1 MTMNKLNRNVTM
13 SSASIPTIRRL
24 PSYLYLVR
32 KAREEGIEII
42 SGTVIANELDLEPI
56 QVRKDLAS
64 TGIIGKPRVGYKVS
78 DLIEAIEKFLN
89 WDKKHNAILVG
100 AGNLGTA
107 LLGYRE
113 FTSNGLNFIAAF
125 DIDEKKIGTSIHHTP
140 IHHISELEDFVRR
153 EKIEIAVLTV
163 RSGIAQE
170 VADMICQTDIKTIWN
185 FTKVKL
191 KVPKDV
197 LLLKEDLSSS
207 YAVLSVYS

>member
-1 MTMNKLNRNVTM
+1 MTKLNKNVTM

-24 PSYLYLVR
+24 PSYLYLIR
-32 KAREEGIEII
+32 KAKEDGVEII

-64 TGIIGKPRVGYKVS
+64 TGIIGKPRVGYKVA
-78 DLIEAIEKFLN
+78 DLIKAIEKFLN
-89 WDKKHNAILVG
+89 WDKKHKAILIG
-100 AGNLGTA
+100 AGNLGSA
-107 LLGYRE
+107 LLGYKE
-113 FTSNGLNFIAAF
+113 FSRNGLNFLGAF
-125 DIDEKKIGTSIHHTP
+125 DVDEKKIGTAIHDTKVYNVD
-140 IHHISELEDFVRR
+140 ELSDFVKK
-153 EKIEIAVLTV
+153 ENIEIAVLTV

-170 VADMICQTDIKTIWN
+170 AADRIIEAGIKSIWN

>member
-1 MTMNKLNRNVTM
+1 MVMHKLNKNVTM

-32 KAREEGIEII
+32 KAKEDGIEII

-64 TGIIGKPRVGYKVS
+64 TGIIGKPRVGYKVT

-100 AGNLGTA
+100 AGNLGSA
-107 LLGYRE
+107 LLGYKE
-113 FTSNGLNFIAAF
+113 FSMNGLNFMAAF
-125 DIDEKKIGTSIHHTP
+125 DVDQNKIGTT
-140 IHHISELEDFVRR
+140 ISDTKVYNIEELDSFVRK
-153 EKIEIAVLTV
+153 ENIQIAVLTV
-163 RSGIAQE
+163 KSGIAQD
-170 VADMICQTDIKTIWN
+170 VADMITEAGIKTIWN

>member
-1 MTMNKLNRNVTM
+1 MNKLNKQIKM

-32 KAREEGIEII
+32 KAKEDGVEII
-42 SGTVIANELDLEPI
+42 SGTVIANDLGLEPI

-64 TGIIGKPRVGYKVS
+64 TGIIGKPRVGYRVS
-78 DLIEAIEKFLN
+78 ELINAIEKFLN
-89 WDKKHNAILVG
+89 WNKKNNAILVG

-107 LLGYRE
+107 LLGYKE
-113 FTSNGLNFIAAF
+113 FTKNGLNFLAAF
-125 DIDEKKIGTSIHHTP
+125 DIDEKKI
-140 IHHISELEDFVRR
+140 V
-153 EKIEIAVLTV
+153 
-163 RSGIAQE
+163 
-170 VADMICQTDIKTIWN
+170 TDVHKNKTIWN

>member
-1 MTMNKLNRNVTM
+1 M

-32 KAREEGIEII
+32 KAKEDGVDII
-42 SGTVIANELDLEPI
+42 SGTVIANDLDLEPI

-64 TGIIGKPRVGYKVS
+64 TGIIGKPRVGYKVT
-78 DLIEAIEKFLN
+78 DLIDAIEKFLN
-89 WDKKHNAILVG
+89 WDKEHNAILIG
-100 AGNLGTA
+100 AGNLGSA
-107 LLGYRE
+107 LLGYKE
-113 FTSNGLNFIAAF
+113 FLINGLNFLAAF
-125 DIDEKKIGTSIHHTP
+125 DIDESKIGTEINRTIVHNIDTLS
-140 IHHISELEDFVRR
+140 SFVQK
-153 EKIEIAVLTV
+153 ENVQIAVLTV

-170 VADMICQTDIKTIWN
+170 VADKITKAGIKTIWN

>member
-1 MTMNKLNRNVTM
+1 MNKLNRKIKM

-24 PSYLYLVR
+24 PAYLYFVR
-32 KAREEGIEII
+32 KAQEDGIEII

-64 TGIIGKPRVGYKVS
+64 TGIIGKPRVGYKVT

-89 WDKKHNAILVG
+89 WDKKHDAILVG

-113 FTSNGLNFIAAF
+113 FSMNGLNFKAAF
-125 DIDEKKIGTSIHHTP
+125 DVNESKIGTDIHNTN
-140 IHHISELEDFVRR
+140 IYHINTLKDFVSK
-153 EKIEIAVLTV
+153 ENVSIAVLTV

-170 VADMICQTDIKTIWN
+170 VTDKIIEAGIKTIWN
-185 FTKVKL
+185 FTKVKI
-191 KVPKDV
+191 KVPDDV

>member
-1 MTMNKLNRNVTM
+1 MNKLNKNLKM

-32 KAREEGIEII
+32 KAKEDGVEII

-64 TGIIGKPRVGYKVS
+64 TGIIGKPRVGYKVT

-100 AGNLGTA
+100 AGNLGSA
-107 LLGYRE
+107 LLGYKE
-113 FTSNGLNFIAAF
+113 FSKNGLDFLAAF
-125 DIDEKKIGTSIHHTP
+125 EADENKIGTEIHNTK
-140 IHHISELEDFVRR
+140 ILNIDGLEDFVQN
-153 EKIEIAVLTV
+153 ENVQIAVLTV

-170 VADMICQTDIKTIWN
+170 VADRITEAGIKTIWN
-185 FTKVKL
+185 FTKVKI

>member
-1 MTMNKLNRNVTM
+1 MNKLNKNLKM

-24 PSYLYLVR
+24 PAYLYLVR
-32 KAREEGIEII
+32 RAKDEGLVII

-64 TGIIGKPRVGYKVS
+64 TGIIGKPRVGYQVS
-78 DLIEAIEKFLN
+78 DLITAIEEFLN
-89 WDKKHNAILVG
+89 WDKKHDAILVG
-100 AGNLGTA
+100 AGNLGSA
-107 LLGYRE
+107 LLGYKE
-113 FTSNGLNFIAAF
+113 FSKNGLNFLAAF
-125 DIDEKKIGTSIHHTP
+125 EADELKIGKKINGIKVMNIDVVH
-140 IHHISELEDFVRR
+140 DFIQK
-153 EKIEIAVLTV
+153 ENIQIAVLTV

-170 VADMICQTDIKTIWN
+170 VTDKIIDAGIKTIWN
-185 FTKVKL
+185 FTKVKI

>member
-1 MTMNKLNRNVTM
+1 MNKLNKKIKM

-32 KAREEGIEII
+32 KAKEDGVEII
-42 SGTVIANELDLEPI
+42 SGTVIANDLDLEPI

-64 TGIIGKPRVGYKVS
+64 TGIIGKPRVGYKVT
-78 DLIEAIEKFLN
+78 DLIDAIEKFLN
-89 WDKKHNAILVG
+89 WDKKHNALLIG
-100 AGNLGTA
+100 AGNLGSA
-107 LLGYRE
+107 LLGYKE
-113 FTSNGLNFIAAF
+113 FSKNGLNFLAAF
-125 DIDEKKIGTSIHHTP
+125 DVDQNKVGTEINKINVFDIDN
-140 IHHISELEDFVRR
+140 LNDFVKK
-153 EKIEIAVLTV
+153 EDVQIAVLTV

-170 VADMICQTDIKTIWN
+170 VADKIIEAGIKTIWN

>member
-1 MTMNKLNRNVTM
+1 MNKLNKKIKM

-32 KAREEGIEII
+32 KAKEDGVEII

-64 TGIIGKPRVGYKVS
+64 TGIIGKPRVGYKVT
-78 DLIEAIEKFLN
+78 DLIDAIEKFLN
-89 WDKKHNAILVG
+89 WNKKHNALLIG

-107 LLGYRE
+107 LLGYKE
-113 FTSNGLNFIAAF
+113 FTKNGLNFMAAF
-125 DIDEKKIGTSIHHTP
+125 DINDEKVGTEVHKTKIY
-140 IHHISELEDFVRR
+140 HIDSLADFI
-153 EKIEIAVLTV
+153 EKESAQIAVLTV

-170 VADMICQTDIKTIWN
+170 VADQIIAAGIKTIWN

-191 KVPKDV
+191 KVPSDV

>member
-1 MTMNKLNRNVTM
+1 MNKLNKNLKM

-24 PSYLYLVR
+24 PAYLYLVR
-32 KAREEGIEII
+32 KAKEDGIEII

-78 DLIEAIEKFLN
+78 DLIEAIENFLN
-89 WDKKHNAILVG
+89 WDKQHNAILVG
-100 AGNLGTA
+100 AGNLGSA
-107 LLGYRE
+107 LLGYKE
-113 FTSNGLNFIAAF
+113 FSKNGLNFMAAF
-125 DIDEKKIGTSIHHTP
+125 DADEKKIGTEIHKTKVLN
-140 IHHISELEDFVRR
+140 ITDVDGFIKK
-153 EKIEIAVLTV
+153 EKIQIAVLTV

-170 VADMICQTDIKTIWN
+170 MSDKITEAGIKTIWN
-185 FTKVKL
+185 FTKVKI

-207 YAVLSVYS
+207 YAVLSVYN

>member
-1 MTMNKLNRNVTM
+1 MHKLNKNVTM

-32 KAREEGIEII
+32 KAKEEGIEII

-64 TGIIGKPRVGYKVS
+64 TGIIGKPRVGYKVT
-78 DLIEAIEKFLN
+78 DLIDAIEKFLN

-100 AGNLGTA
+100 AGNLGSA
-107 LLGYRE
+107 LLGYKE
-113 FTSNGLNFIAAF
+113 FTKNGLNFLAAF
-125 DIDEKKIGTSIHHTP
+125 DVDEKKIGTSINGTKVHN
-140 IHHISELEDFVRR
+140 ISELEAFVRN
-153 EKIEIAVLTV
+153 EDVQIAVLTV
-163 RSGIAQE
+163 RSGIAQD
-170 VADMICQTDIKTIWN
+170 VADLISEAGIQTIWN

>member
-1 MTMNKLNRNVTM
+1 MHKLNKNVTM

-32 KAREEGIEII
+32 KAKEEGIEII

-64 TGIIGKPRVGYKVS
+64 TGIIGKPRVGYKVT

-100 AGNLGTA
+100 AGNLGSA
-107 LLGYRE
+107 LLGYKE
-113 FTSNGLNFIAAF
+113 FSKNGLNFMAAF
-125 DIDEKKIGTSIHHTP
+125 DVDEKKIGTSINGTRVYD
-140 IHHISELEDFVRR
+140 ISELEAFAKKEDVQ
-153 EKIEIAVLTV
+153 IAVLTV
-163 RSGIAQE
+163 RSGIAQD
-170 VADMICQTDIKTIWN
+170 VADLISEAGIRTIWN

>member
-1 MTMNKLNRNVTM
+1 MNKLNKQIKM

-32 KAREEGIEII
+32 KAKEDGVEII

-78 DLIEAIEKFLN
+78 DLIDAIEKFLN
-89 WDKKHNAILVG
+89 WDKKHNALLIG

-107 LLGYRE
+107 LLGYKE
-113 FTSNGLNFIAAF
+113 FTKNGLNFLAAF
-125 DIDEKKIGTSIHHTP
+125 DVDETKVGSEVHKTKIYHIDTLS
-140 IHHISELEDFVRR
+140 DFVKK
-153 EKIEIAVLTV
+153 EHTQIAVLTV

-170 VADMICQTDIKTIWN
+170 VADTIIAAGIKTIWN
-185 FTKVKL
+185 FTKVKS

>member
-1 MTMNKLNRNVTM
+1 M

-32 KAREEGIEII
+32 KAKDEGVDII

-100 AGNLGTA
+100 AGNLGSA
-107 LLGYRE
+107 LLGYKE
-113 FTSNGLNFIAAF
+113 FSKNGLNFLGAF
-125 DIDEKKIGTSIHHTP
+125 DVDESKIGTLINNTKVYN
-140 IHHISELEDFVRR
+140 IEELDDFVKR
-153 EKIEIAVLTV
+153 ENVQIAVLTV

-170 VADMICQTDIKTIWN
+170 VADKICEMGIKTIWN

>member
-1 MTMNKLNRNVTM
+1 MNKLNKTLQM

-32 KAREEGIEII
+32 KAKEDGMEII

-64 TGIIGKPRVGYKVS
+64 TGIIGKPRVGYKVT
-78 DLIEAIEKFLN
+78 DLIDAIEKFLN
-89 WDKKHNAILVG
+89 WDKEHNAILVG
-100 AGNLGTA
+100 AGNLGSA
-107 LLGYRE
+107 LLGYKE
-113 FTSNGLNFIAAF
+113 FITNGLNFMAAF
-125 DIDEKKIGTSIHHTP
+125 DIDESKIGTEISKTKIFN
-140 IHHISELEDFVRR
+140 ISELQDFVRK
-153 EKIEIAVLTV
+153 ENIQIAVLTV
-163 RSGIAQE
+163 RSGIAQD
-170 VADMICQTDIKTIWN
+170 VADQIIDSGIKTIWN

>member
-1 MTMNKLNRNVTM
+1 M

-32 KAREEGIEII
+32 KAKEEGIEII

-64 TGIIGKPRVGYKVS
+64 TGIIGKPRVGYKVT

-100 AGNLGTA
+100 AGNLGSA
-107 LLGYRE
+107 LLGYKE
-113 FTSNGLNFIAAF
+113 FSKNGLNFMAAF
-125 DIDEKKIGTSIHHTP
+125 DVDEKKIGTSINGTRVYD
-140 IHHISELEDFVRR
+140 ISELEAFAKKEDVQ
-153 EKIEIAVLTV
+153 IAVLTV
-163 RSGIAQE
+163 RSGIAQD
-170 VADMICQTDIKTIWN
+170 VADLISEAGIRTIWN

>member
-1 MTMNKLNRNVTM
+1 MNKLNKNITM

-32 KAREEGIEII
+32 KAKEEGVEII

-64 TGIIGKPRVGYKVS
+64 TGIIGKPRVGYKVT

-107 LLGYRE
+107 LLGYKE
-113 FTSNGLNFIAAF
+113 FSKNGLNFLAAF
-125 DIDEKKIGTSIHHTP
+125 DIDESKIGTTINNTP
-140 IHHISELEDFVRR
+140 VYHISELEEFVKK
-153 EKIEIAVLTV
+153 ESVEIAVLTV
-163 RSGIAQE
+163 RSGIAQD
-170 VADMICQTDIKTIWN
+170 VADDICQTGIKTIWN

>member
-1 MTMNKLNRNVTM
+1 MNKLNKNLQM

-32 KAREEGIEII
+32 KAKEDGVEII

-78 DLIEAIEKFLN
+78 DLITAIEKFLN
-89 WDKKHNAILVG
+89 WDKQHDAILVG
-100 AGNLGTA
+100 AGNLGSA
-107 LLGYRE
+107 LLGYKE
-113 FTSNGLNFIAAF
+113 FSKNGLNFIAAF
-125 DIDEKKIGTSIHHTP
+125 EADESKIGKVINKTKVLNIDT
-140 IHHISELEDFVRR
+140 LEEFVT
-153 EKIEIAVLTV
+153 EENVQIAVLTV

-170 VADMICQTDIKTIWN
+170 VADRIIATGIKTIWN

>member
-1 MTMNKLNRNVTM
+1 MNKLNKNVQM

-32 KAREEGIEII
+32 KAKEEGVEII

-64 TGIIGKPRVGYKVS
+64 TGIIGKPRVGYKVT

-100 AGNLGTA
+100 AGNLGSA
-107 LLGYRE
+107 LLGYKE
-113 FTSNGLNFIAAF
+113 FSKNGLNFLAAF
-125 DIDEKKIGTSIHHTP
+125 DIDDSKVGTEINNTKVKN
-140 IHHISELEDFVRR
+140 ISELDDFVNQ
-153 EKIEIAVLTV
+153 ENVQIAVLTV

-170 VADMICQTDIKTIWN
+170 VADKICETGIKTIWN

>member
-1 MTMNKLNRNVTM
+1 MNKLNKNLKMT
-13 SSASIPTIRRL
+13 SASIPTIRRL

-32 KAREEGIEII
+32 RAKEEGLDII

-64 TGIIGKPRVGYKVS
+64 TGIIGKPRVGYNIS
-78 DLIEAIEKFLN
+78 DLITAIEKFLN

-100 AGNLGTA
+100 AGNLGSA
-107 LLGYRE
+107 LLGYKE
-113 FTSNGLNFIAAF
+113 FSKNGLNFLAAF
-125 DIDEKKIGTSIHHTP
+125 DADESKIGSKINGTNVLDIKSVTA
-140 IHHISELEDFVRR
+140 FVQK
-153 EKIEIAVLTV
+153 ENIQIAVLTV
-163 RSGIAQE
+163 RSGIAQDI
-170 VADMICQTDIKTIWN
+170 ADIITDAGIKTIWN